1 MVQYNVSFFI
11 VVTEIGV
18 YIKILQENKTCWKY
32 KTYWKYKTCWKNV
45 GNRKLRV
52 ETSNLSFAFTVVGD

>member
-11 VVTEIGV
+11 VVTEIGA
-18 YIKILQENKTCWKY
+18 YMKILQENKTCWKY
-32 KTYWKYKTCWKNV
+32 KTYWKNV

>member
-18 YIKILQENKTCWKY
+18 YIKILQENKLVDVGKI
-32 KTYWKYKTCWKNV
+32 KHV
-45 GNRKLRV
+45 GNINYVL
-52 ETSNLSFAFTVVGD
+52 EI